1 MEPNTKTVLVVDD
14 DHDYLTQMQMRLEAA
29 HYRVLTADSEK
40 EAEELLAQT
49 RPDLAVLDLMM
60 ENMDAGFVLCHRIKK
75 MDPKIPVILVTA
87 VSAETGLDFEAAT
100 PHEKSWMKADVLLTK
115 PVRFEQLQREI
126 DRLLK
131 A

>member
-1 MEPNTKTVLVVDD
+1 MEQKAITVLVVDD

-29 HYRVLTADSEK
+29 QYRVLTADSEQ
-40 EAEELLAQT
+40 EAEDILAKN
-49 RPDLAVLDLMM
+49 RPDVAVLDLMM

-75 MDPKIPVILVTA
+75 MDAKIPVILVTA
-87 VSAETGLDFEAAT
+87 VSSETGMEFQAAT
-100 PHEKSWMKADVLLTK
+100 PEEKAWMKADVLLTK

>member
-1 MEPNTKTVLVVDD
+1 MDPKTKTVLLVDD
-14 DHDYLTQMQMRLEAA
+14 DIDYLTQMRMRLESAQ
-29 HYRVLTADSEK
+29 YRVLTADTEK
-40 EAEELLAQT
+40 EAEEILAGT
-49 RPDLAVLDLMM
+49 RPDVAVLDLMM

-75 MDPKIPVILVTA
+75 MDAKIPVILVTA
-87 VSAETGLDFEAAT
+87 VSSETGLDFEAAT
-100 PHEKSWMKADVLLTK
+100 PGEKAWMKADVLLTK

>member
-1 MEPNTKTVLVVDD
+1 MEQKAITVLVVDD

-40 EAEELLAQT
+40 EAEDILAENK
-49 RPDLAVLDLMM
+49 PDVAVLDLMM

-75 MDPKIPVILVTA
+75 MDAKIPVILVTA
-87 VSAETGLDFEAAT
+87 VSSETGMEFQAAT
-100 PHEKSWMKADVLLTK
+100 PEEKAWMKADVLLTK